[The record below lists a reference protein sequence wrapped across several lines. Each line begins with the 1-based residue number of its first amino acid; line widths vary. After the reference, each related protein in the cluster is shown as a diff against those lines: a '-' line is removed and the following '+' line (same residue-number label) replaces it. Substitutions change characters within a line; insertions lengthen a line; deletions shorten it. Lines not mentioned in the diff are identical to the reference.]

1 MCRRRFSWS
10 ALWRGMLIPGSRWSG
25 LWRRNW
31 AGTSGG
37 RGQALLLII
46 TARWITWSF
55 RFVSCITV
63 CWLNSVKELRLRYTF
78 FFVSFLAFGAVLA
91 PTARGGEPVFNMQA
105 APDSDVMPPYRL
117 PPSFYTFD
125 PDEYCAEHHD
135 SLCLYFSNCLI
146 LKERWH

>member
-1 MCRRRFSWS
+1 MCRRRCSWS
-10 ALWRGMLIPGSRWSG
+10 ALWRGTPIPRNRWSG
-25 LWRRNW
+25 LWRRSW

-63 CWLNSVKELRLRYTF
+63 CWLNSVKELRLRYTS
-78 FFVSFLAFGAVLA
+78 FFVSFLAFGAALA

-105 APDSDVMPPYRL
+105 APVSEVLR
-117 PPSFYTFD
+117 S
-125 PDEYCAEHHD
+125 E
-135 SLCLYFSNCLI
+135 
-146 LKERWH
+146 ERRVGEGGGS